1 MKKLV
6 TTVIVSFI
14 TVLCFLSTLCTAMG
28 ATVKNNKMVTS
39 PVKVKTK
46 ITGGAINA
54 SITARNKN
62 KRIEKT
68 APSLAASN
76 SRKRPITLP
85 ASRLEASP
93 SLQNSAGELYNTPYI
108 FSIPYKGPVASHSD
122 AIDDTINPP
131 TDNISLRISIPSGT
145 YFAPYVSYPTQEF
158 TNPYSPY
165 CDGATSCLTPTAGTP
180 SWISGESYTSSSSSS
195 GPSWPSNGLFFGGK
209 LQDPSSLTPA
219 QIQQSINEGG
229 FLSSLNLLGM
239 PIFGEVNTVSATIN
253 NAAGEAF
260 GSPSLEALVCEDPEV
275 TVGVPLT
282 TKECIINF
290 NQYFVNVD
298 YHFNSMVN
306 YSPGKS
312 DSSSSIDLVPIADPN
327 AGPAYKGCANNK
339 CYVSLQVIPSANI
352 TVGKKVYK
360 SGFGTFLS
368 YLSGFASFLNLLLYS
383 DLPGE
388 INVAG
393 TSPAVQDNTYQ
404 VQFAGQTSS
413 YNPTDVSDLSYSS
426 SPGLWFKAVTES
438 GETLKQ
444 ATAIIVTSACN
455 RPYSLYYDSGW
466 AGFDGCSIYPQA
478 YKNDEGQ
485 GSWYWETN
493 YYDGL
498 NVTLNDDSAGGHP
511 GYFLISG
518 IPYGKYAVYLLS
530 GITQSGQNV
539 RFGGTYGSYY
549 SCQVGSESCGF
560 FVAAKSGLSTG
571 WETLGPDC
579 VFITISRNS
588 EEKMNVPVLTGVLHH
603 CLSYNAPYGFAD
615 TSKNEIIL
623 PTNNPSVQLLNS
635 SGLPVNLST
644 LPTSTGGEPYV
655 TSTVGSSNLVTYQ
668 IQGYLPTN
676 CYNTPLVVDLQLP
689 LGEKIDDDSIKIA
702 GIPISTLGSKV
713 ANGEVLYPEYSS
725 STSPGAAVNTN
736 TFLHAIATPSG
747 TAITITPSQL
757 ETIAEDGY
765 RPSPDQMEKL
775 TQNGVTDRVL
785 AITYQVYLSPSFKN
799 SASDTVDSYA
809 PASPESNSSP
819 SFTFLYTSISNPS
832 QVITADGADPYS
844 VFCAQNV
851 GIKPLIYT
859 NGSPLNSLPASF
871 TPSAFSSVEGLWF
884 QSLWWGSS
892 KPAMGGKYTVQN
904 SQGQYLS
911 PVENGGTFEGWK
923 FSSTP
928 YNFTERN
935 NAAYFSF
942 GGLASGKYRITQVSP
957 ATSSSGQEGQAS
969 SPALSFSETLS
980 YSSPEEMEAIS
991 DPMNLL
997 KPSSDVIYNIPLIP
1011 RTLPL
1016 TGGDGYLT
1024 VFPIAVGIS
1033 LISLGMMCVYVL
1045 RHRRRG

>member
-1 MKKLV
+1 M
-6 TTVIVSFI
+6 
-14 TVLCFLSTLCTAMG
+14 
-28 ATVKNNKMVTS
+28 
-39 PVKVKTK
+39 
-46 ITGGAINA
+46 
-54 SITARNKN
+54 
-62 KRIEKT
+62 
-68 APSLAASN
+68 
-76 SRKRPITLP
+76 P
-85 ASRLEASP
+85 ASRLKTAAF
-93 SLQNSAGELYNTPYI
+93 SLQNSAGGLYNTPYI
-108 FSIPYKGPVASHSD
+108 FSIPYKGHVVSSS
-122 AIDDTINPP
+122 DTIDPP

-145 YFAPYVSYPTQEF
+145 YFAPYVSYPTQAF
-158 TNPYSPY
+158 TNPYSSY
-165 CDGATSCLTPTAGTP
+165 LTPTAGTP

-260 GSPSLEALVCEDPEV
+260 GSPSLEALVCEDPEA

-298 YHFNSMVN
+298 YHFNSMVS

-312 DSSSSIDLVPIADPN
+312 DSFASGSYNPVPIADPN

-339 CYVSLQVIPSANI
+339 CYVSLQVIPNANI

-360 SGFGTFLS
+360 SGFGTLLS
-368 YLSGFASFLNLLLYS
+368 DLSGFASFLNLLLYS
-383 DLPGE
+383 DSPGE

-393 TSPAVQDNTYQ
+393 TSPAIQNNTYQ
-404 VQFAGQTSS
+404 FQFAGQTSS

-444 ATAIIVTSACN
+444 ATAIIVSSSCN
-455 RPYSLYYDSGW
+455 RPYSLYDYGW
-466 AGFDGCSIYPQA
+466 AGFHGCSIYPQA
-478 YKNDEGQ
+478 YKNNEGQ

-560 FVAAKSGLSTG
+560 FTYKNSLTTG

-588 EEKMNVPVLTGVLHH
+588 EEKMNVPVLTGVLDY

-689 LGEKIDDDSIKIA
+689 LGEKIDDGSIKIA

-713 ANGEVLYPEYSS
+713 ANGEVLYPESS
-725 STSPGAAVNTN
+725 STLPGAAGNTN

-819 SFTFLYTSISNPS
+819 SFSFLYTSISNPS
-832 QVITADGADPYS
+832 QAITAGAGDPYS

-851 GIKPLIYT
+851 GIEPLIYT

-871 TPSAFSSVEGLWF
+871 TPSTFSSVEGLWF

-911 PVENGGTFEGWK
+911 PVESGGTFEGWK

-942 GGLASGKYRITQVSP
+942 GGLASGKYIITQVSP
-957 ATSSSGQEGQAS
+957 AINSSGQEGQAS

-980 YSSPEEMEAIS
+980 YSSPEEMKAIS
-991 DPMNLL
+991 DSMNLL
-997 KPSSDVIYNIPLIP
+997 KPSSDVVYNIPLAP
-1011 RTLPL
+1011 RNLPL

-1024 VFPIAVGIS
+1024 VLLIVAGIS
-1033 LISLGMMCVYVL
+1033 LISLSMMCVYVL
-1045 RHRRRG
+1045 RHRRRE